1 MTMTK
6 LTKIKLWL
14 SVLVLLSACVGGYVY
29 YQMQQKTILKIG
41 VYAGSSWDVPNGN
54 DYKVIDTAIKRF
66 EKLHPSVK
74 VVYESGIS
82 KADYSNWL
90 TDQIVAGKQPD
101 VFIVP
106 EDDFNLLS
114 STGALSNLDSSI
126 STSFYDSIFYK
137 SSYQAGEYNHSHYAL
152 PFESNPTMMCINIDL
167 LEKEGISIPKSG
179 WTVDDFYNIC
189 KQVTKDT
196 DGDGVI
202 DQYGCVGYTWQQAVA
217 AYGAKL
223 FNETGSKAYFD
234 SEKVK
239 KALGLI
245 TQLKALNGNYEVT
258 TKDFDE
264 GKVAF
269 IPMSLAMY
277 RTYKPYPYHVAKYS
291 TFSWSCVTMPASQK
305 GGDATQVSTSLYAIS
320 SKTKHRSAAWKFL
333 KFLCTDEKVQ
343 QSVFNYSQGS
353 SVLKSVMRSQATE
366 DKLKEDG
373 FGSES
378 LTVSTL
384 DSMLSQ
390 GVTKPTFKTYNSV
403 MNQADYIINKSL
415 ANNSIDSD
423 LFAIQKEIED
433 SLK

>member
-1 MTMTK
+1 MTK
-6 LTKIKLWL
+6 LTKIKLWI
-14 SVLVLLSACVGGYVY
+14 SAIVLLSACIGGYVY

-54 DYKVIDTAIKRF
+54 DYKVINTAIKRF

-82 KADYSNWL
+82 KADYSTWL

-126 STSFYDSIFYK
+126 STSFYDSIFYN

-239 KALGLI
+239 KHWA
-245 TQLKALNGNYEVT
+245 
-258 TKDFDE
+258 
-264 GKVAF
+264 
-269 IPMSLAMY
+269 
-277 RTYKPYPYHVAKYS
+277 
-291 TFSWSCVTMPASQK
+291 
-305 GGDATQVSTSLYAIS
+305 
-320 SKTKHRSAAWKFL
+320 
-333 KFLCTDEKVQ
+333 
-343 QSVFNYSQGS
+343 
-353 SVLKSVMRSQATE
+353 
-366 DKLKEDG
+366 
-373 FGSES
+373 
-378 LTVSTL
+378 
-384 DSMLSQ
+384 
-390 GVTKPTFKTYNSV
+390 
-403 MNQADYIINKSL
+403 
-415 ANNSIDSD
+415 
-423 LFAIQKEIED
+423 
-433 SLK
+433 